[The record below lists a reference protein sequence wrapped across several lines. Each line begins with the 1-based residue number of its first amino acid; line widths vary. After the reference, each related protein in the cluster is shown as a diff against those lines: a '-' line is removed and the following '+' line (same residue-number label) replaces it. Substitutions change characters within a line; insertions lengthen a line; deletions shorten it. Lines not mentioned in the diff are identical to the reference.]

1 MERSTVKSKE
11 RRLMSQSPGFE
22 SLFGNTAPAMRSWA
36 KHWTFP
42 SFSSLVRKTVYSYH
56 RVAEETRG
64 DNPRSESVWGMA
76 DAQEV
81 FLPLQPGLIT
91 TYQGCGT
98 DAIQRHRKG
107 DQTGRKEL
115 VIKGR
120 ERRENAC
127 LRTRLEKVQR
137 DLKKKE
143 RESSKV
149 FRQLLLSITMKKY
162 SWDVKGLSWYTGI

>member
-1 MERSTVKSKE
+1 
-11 RRLMSQSPGFE
+11 
-22 SLFGNTAPAMRSWA
+22 
-36 KHWTFP
+36 
-42 SFSSLVRKTVYSYH
+42 
-56 RVAEETRG
+56 
-64 DNPRSESVWGMA
+64 MA

-120 ERRENAC
+120 ERRENAR

-162 SWDVKGLSWYTGI
+162 SWDVKGLS